1 MRAFWLL
8 ILLSLALAVPGS
20 AWAQTPTDDTYDP
33 VDIRTEERSAA
44 GPGGN
49 GDGDGDGDL
58 PYTGGDIA
66 LVVLAGA
73 AILGTGFAIRR
84 ASQT

>member
-8 ILLSLALAVPGS
+8 ILLSLALAVPGT
-20 AWAQTPTDDTYDP
+20 AGAQTPADDTYDP
-33 VDIRTEERSAA
+33 VDIRTEARADTGS
-44 GPGGN
+44 G
-49 GDGDGDGDL
+49 GDGNL

-84 ASQT
+84 ASRT